1 MPMRELTVATST
13 AAANIAHA
21 QTLFLKGAPATGSAS
36 TGASLSMMVIGP
48 LVAWLSCPITRYGP
62 PKGTDE
68 QGSTPAAPG
77 ELARTARLSRSSNQF
92 GRRNSTHFEYDAYTN
107 ISVGWCPVRAVCRVA
122 RPAPRPTPRTCG

>member
-13 AAANIAHA
+13 AAAKIDHA

-68 QGSTPAAPG
+68 QGSTPTAPG
-77 ELARTARLSRSSNQF
+77 ELAHTARLSRSSNQF
-92 GRRNSTHFEYDAYTN
+92 GRRNSTHFEYDACTN
-107 ISVGWCPVRAVCRVA
+107 TNVVGTKPGGRGTRMNTDNT
-122 RPAPRPTPRTCG
+122 RPTN